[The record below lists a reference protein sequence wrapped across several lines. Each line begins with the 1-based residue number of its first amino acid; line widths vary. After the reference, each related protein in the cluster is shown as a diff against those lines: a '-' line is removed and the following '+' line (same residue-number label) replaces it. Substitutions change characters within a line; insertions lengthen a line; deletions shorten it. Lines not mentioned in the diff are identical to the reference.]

1 MREGVVKS
9 KSIGQL
15 KSFGWWYRKMVIDLK
30 WLERSS
36 LPTFL
41 FLLLL
46 PLICNSADSYMSF
59 FFYGWCHV
67 ANGIENWN
75 PYRLAIGVWTLDWLL
90 YWLVQFF
97 FLLGSHHFDWISFH
111 GDCNHR
117 LDLECDRVFGIE
129 AGPSLG
135 ADLVLHCR
143 KYVDYWDEFQPHAQ
157 FGRVLS
163 GLYQLVT
170 SR

>member
-1 MREGVVKS
+1 M
-9 KSIGQL
+9 KSIQIGDWSL
-15 KSFGWWYRKMVIDLK
+15 DFG
-30 WLERSS
+30 
-36 LPTFL
+36 
-41 FLLLL
+41 LLVVVLT
-46 PLICNSADSYMSF
+46 C
-59 FFYGWCHV
+59 
-67 ANGIENWN
+67 
-75 PYRLAIGVWTLDWLL
+75 AI
-90 YWLVQFF
+90 F